1 MDYKMIII
9 NKEKINILKA
19 DEGKL
24 LREKSDVG
32 QTLEDGTHIGPYK
45 TDIVY
50 LGVQIKTLEQA
61 QKLYVEED
69 I

>member
-1 MDYKMIII
+1 MEII
-9 NKEKINILKA
+9 NKGQLRILKA

-24 LREKSDVG
+24 LKEKNDNG
-32 QTLEDGTHIGPYK
+32 ETLEDGTYIEPYK

-61 QKLYVEED
+61 KELYEEVD
-69 I
+69 E

>member
-1 MDYKMIII
+1 MIII
-9 NKEKINILKA
+9 NKEKMNILRA

-24 LREKSDVG
+24 LKEKSDNG
-32 QTLEDGTHIGPYK
+32 KTLKDGTYIEPYK

-61 QKLYVEED
+61 KELYEEVD
-69 I
+69 E

>member
-1 MDYKMIII
+1 MIII
-9 NKEKINILKA
+9 NKEKMNILKA

-24 LREKSDVG
+24 LKEKTDNG
-32 QTLEDGTHIGPYK
+32 ETLEDGTYIEPYK

-61 QKLYVEED
+61 KELYEEVD
-69 I
+69 D

>member
-1 MDYKMIII
+1 MEII
-9 NKEKINILKA
+9 NKGQLRILKA

-24 LREKSDVG
+24 LKEKNDNG
-32 QTLEDGTHIGPYK
+32 ETLEDGTYVEPYK

-61 QKLYVEED
+61 KELYEEVD
-69 I
+69 E